1 MLAVVA
7 VLALIAIYL
16 VHQKLLSQAKELK
29 TLKNDFNKVLEI
41 VEPIVE
47 GAAEVEEARSSAA
60 QQPQSAPQQQTVSAK
75 PYGWRNT
82 EEAKRAAQQSVQQ
95 SVQQQGP
102 ARGPGSAV
110 DVPAPA
116 GTAGVSLDALS
127 GGNDYAALF

>member
-16 VHQKLLSQAKELK
+16 VHQKILSQAKELK
-29 TLKNDFNKVLEI
+29 NLKNDFNKVLEI

-47 GAAEVEEARSSAA
+47 GAAEVEEARSSAT
-60 QQPQSAPQQQTVSAK
+60 QQPQSAPPQQTAAAK

-95 SVQQQGP
+95 QGP

-110 DVPAPA
+110 DVPAPT
-116 GTAGVSLDALS
+116 GSAGVSLDALS